1 MKVKELSDLP
11 LPQIIEALDYEKIL
25 AALKS
30 DFKARWPDYSA
41 FLESDP
47 AIKLLEVAAYRELLL
62 RARVNDAARA
72 NLLAFAGGSDLD
84 HLASFYGVFRMVIQE
99 EDLATR
105 PITPRIMEDDT
116 SLRLRTRARIIG
128 FACAGGAAHYRYWA
142 LSASPEVADVA
153 VDSPAPGQ
161 VRVSVLATGDRENV
175 PPEVLDAVS
184 AVIMRDDVR
193 VLTDTVVVVPA
204 EILHVNVQ
212 ARIWLYPDAPIEIID
227 AIAHEFP
234 RRLLASAGLG
244 WDLTQSWIISELHK
258 DGVHKVELS
267 SPTAS
272 IRALAHQAVRLTS
285 INLEFAGR
293 DR

>member
-1 MKVKELSDLP
+1 
-11 LPQIIEALDYEKIL
+11 
-25 AALKS
+25 
-30 DFKARWPDYSA
+30 
-41 FLESDP
+41 
-47 AIKLLEVAAYRELLL
+47 
-62 RARVNDAARA
+62 
-72 NLLAFAGGSDLD
+72 
-84 HLASFYGVFRMVIQE
+84 
-99 EDLATR
+99 
-105 PITPRIMEDDT
+105 
-116 SLRLRTRARIIG
+116 
-128 FACAGGAAHYRYWA
+128 
-142 LSASPEVADVA
+142 
-153 VDSPAPGQ
+153 
-161 VRVSVLATGDRENV
+161 
-175 PPEVLDAVS
+175 
-184 AVIMRDDVR
+184 MRGDVR
-193 VLTDTVVVVPA
+193 VLTDTVMVVPA